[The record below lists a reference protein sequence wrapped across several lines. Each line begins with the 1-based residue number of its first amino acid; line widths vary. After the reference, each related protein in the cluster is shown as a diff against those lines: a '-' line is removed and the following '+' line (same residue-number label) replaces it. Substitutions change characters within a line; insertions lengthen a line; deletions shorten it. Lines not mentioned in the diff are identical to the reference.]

1 MEEKPENGALLPT
14 KAITP
19 RSSTNFCTT
28 ARCRLGSAPSSSRK
42 YLICRQFSPPWALV
56 AVTQAWTALPTPAIA
71 WPTTPL
77 KVPTVP
83 IVIGEHPAEPGTPGA
98 AGAGPGLSGAPGVG
112 AAEAP
117 RDGSAPGFPPG
128 D

>member
-42 YLICRQFSPPWALV
+42 YLICRQFSPPRAFV
-56 AVTQAWTALPTPAIA
+56 AVIQAWTALPTPAIA

-77 KVPTVP
+77 NVPTVP
-83 IVIGEHPAEPGTPGA
+83 IVIGEHPAEPGTAGA
-98 AGAGPGLSGAPGVG
+98 AGVGPGLPGAPGAG
-112 AAEAP
+112 AAP
-117 RDGSAPGFPPG
+117 PLRDGSAPGFAP
-128 D
+128 